1 MNVFA
6 YFCGRTEKKHLYFER
21 FRKVTV
27 QNGQFIYTICAI
39 FFPWLGYLNARAP
52 SKQATF
58 ILVQIPLSLLLQ
70 KEVFPLVVRNS
81 YMVVDPSD

>member
-1 MNVFA
+1 MFLHISVEE
-6 YFCGRTEKKHLYFER
+6 RKK
-21 FRKVTV
+21 
-27 QNGQFIYTICAI
+27 NIYTLRGSEKSLYRMDSLYTLSVQ

-52 SKQATF
+52 SRQATF
-58 ILVQIPLSLLLQ
+58 ILVQIPRSLLLQ

>member
-1 MNVFA
+1 MFLHISVEE
-6 YFCGRTEKKHLYFER
+6 RKK
-21 FRKVTV
+21 
-27 QNGQFIYTICAI
+27 NIYTLRGSEKSLYRMDSLYTLSVQ